1 MAKINEHHGQQGAGA
16 ASHSGAPHATEHA
29 QKPADSGVDQPSSNR
44 SLSADASLS
53 PDPWQ
58 HLKSFTRA
66 RIALGR
72 VGSSLPTKE
81 VLDFGLSHAMARD
94 AVHLALD
101 VDALSERIA
110 ALGYTTVQVHSLAQD
125 RASYLLRPD
134 LGRKLDDA
142 GLSRL
147 QAICPSAPIDLLLV
161 VGDGLSSLAVERHVQ
176 PLLAEIRNIF
186 PADWQ
191 SGPVV
196 IASQA
201 RVAIGDDIGEMLGAR
216 MVAMLIGER
225 PGLSSPD
232 SLGIYL
238 TYAPKTGRS
247 DAERNCISN
256 VRPEG
261 LGYAAAAKKLIW
273 LARESLR
280 LKLSGVG
287 LKDESDVAEITA
299 QEVRKIT

>member
-1 MAKINEHHGQQGAGA
+1 MSQSDKPTLQQ
-16 ASHSGAPHATEHA
+16 
-29 QKPADSGVDQPSSNR
+29 
-44 SLSADASLS
+44 
-53 PDPWQ
+53 DPWKQ
-58 HLKSFTRA
+58 LKSFTRA

-101 VDALSERIA
+101 IDALESGIKSQNF
-110 ALGYTTVQVHSLAQD
+110 TTIRVKSMAPD

-134 LGRKLDDA
+134 WGRR
-142 GLSRL
+142 LSEKSL
-147 QAICPSAPIDLLLV
+147 ADLNSINQSKPIDFLVV
-161 VGDGLSSLAVERHVQ
+161 VGDGLSSLAVARHAV
-176 PLLAEIRNIF
+176 PLLAEMQHYL
-186 PADWQ
+186 PKDWNT
-191 SGPVV
+191 GHVV

-201 RVAIGDDIGEMLGAR
+201 RVALGDEIGQALGAR

-238 TYAPKTGRS
+238 TYHPKLGLS
-247 DAERNCISN
+247 DADRNCISN

-261 LGYAAAAKKLIW
+261 LQYAAAAKKLVW
-273 LARESLR
+273 LAKEALR
-280 LKLSGVG
+280 LKLSGVA
-287 LKDESDVAEITA
+287 LKDESDMQEIGVQTA
-299 QEVRKIT
+299 VGLIKA